1 MAQVAPAA
9 RTAPSLQTLIREG
22 WNRLV
27 RASNKQMSKGIYGED
42 VTFSD
47 SLERELSAREL
58 HPYSY

>member
-1 MAQVAPAA
+1 
-9 RTAPSLQTLIREG
+9 
-22 WNRLV
+22 
-27 RASNKQMSKGIYGED
+27 MSKGIYGED